1 MALLEASGIG
11 KNFGETKVLKDIS
24 LTLEQG
30 EALAIIGSSGSGKTT
45 LLRCLNFLERPD
57 TGVIRVNGETM
68 WDAADPATQRE
79 SEVRKKRLHFGLVF
93 QNFNLF
99 PQYTAL
105 ENVML
110 AGELLAKEQPDY
122 KANKKAIHAQLE
134 AQARDLLAQMGLS
147 ERAGHYPHQLS
158 GGQQQRVAIARALAM
173 KPRLVILDEAVSA
186 LDKSVEAQ
194 VLQLLQELKRTLELT
209 YVFISHDLH
218 VVRWLSDRILV
229 MYLGEVVEIGP
240 AEQLFTASAH
250 PYTRALLSSMPSMDP
265 ENRTLTSPLSG
276 DPPSPIAPPSGCRF
290 HTRCPHAKAVC
301 AEVNPQLE
309 AVGEGHQSA
318 CLMAQPASPWHQS
331 IPLKE
336 VSHVG

>member
-11 KNFGETKVLKDIS
+11 KNFGETKVLRDIS

-122 KANKKAIHAQLE
+122 KANKKAIHAPTSFP
-134 AQARDLLAQMGLS
+134 AAS
-147 ERAGHYPHQLS
+147 SS
-158 GGQQQRVAIARALAM
+158 G
-173 KPRLVILDEAVSA
+173 
-186 LDKSVEAQ
+186 
-194 VLQLLQELKRTLELT
+194 
-209 YVFISHDLH
+209 
-218 VVRWLSDRILV
+218 W
-229 MYLGEVVEIGP
+229 
-240 AEQLFTASAH
+240 
-250 PYTRALLSSMPSMDP
+250 
-265 ENRTLTSPLSG
+265 
-276 DPPSPIAPPSGCRF
+276 PSPAHWRSTRTSSASMSPPAPL
-290 HTRCPHAKAVC
+290 TR
-301 AEVNPQLE
+301 
-309 AVGEGHQSA
+309 S
-318 CLMAQPASPWHQS
+318 
-331 IPLKE
+331 
-336 VSHVG
+336 